1 MGRKVLISF
10 LGTND
15 YFPVY
20 YTWGEKRKK
29 TTTHRTKFIQEAL
42 ATRICKDNWD
52 PDDCIM
58 IFRTHESNEINWKDR
73 DGIQGLKSVL
83 ENISGLKCSINP
95 EQNGDGSSDSYMIPV
110 GFSEAEMWEIFKCV
124 FDKLN
129 PEDDIYFDVTH
140 AFRTIPMF
148 ATVLFN
154 YARFLKHTN
163 VKGVYYGAFEI
174 LGPLYKIKALP
185 PKEQNNLTVP
195 IVDLTNIVRLQ
206 EINTAAASFRDF
218 GNLSSLSDILYETGV
233 SDLDDA
239 VEDISVALDDLDFF
253 IQTCRIDDIREGEYM
268 RTISESINKFCE
280 SPFTNDAQRS
290 LLLEISR
297 QLNHSGF
304 EADDTFRNVEA
315 AINWAIEHRMIQQA
329 YTMAKE
335 YLISRVYKAMKE
347 AGIEKELE
355 AELDVNGDLS
365 RNPQNRNYKI
375 REALGSILG
384 TYKKITEGRL
394 EFKGRRWSNSR
405 AANMLLQ
412 SCQMVYDLT
421 KPYNA
426 ITERRNHL
434 NHAASDSENADSYD
448 EYREEFLKNWSR
460 CLKIITN

>member
-1 MGRKVLISF
+1 MARKVLISF

-20 YTWGEKRKK
+20 YTWGVKKKK
-29 TTTHRTKFIQEAL
+29 TTPHRTKFIQEAL
-42 ATRICKDNWD
+42 ISQICKDKWSQN
-52 PDDCIM
+52 DCIM
-58 IFRTHESNEINWKDR
+58 IFRTRESNEANWRDR
-73 DGIQGLKSVL
+73 DGIAGLKSVL
-83 ENISGLKCSINP
+83 ENISGLKCKINP
-95 EQNGDGSSDSYMIPV
+95 ERNNDADADGYIIPV

-129 PEDDIYFDVTH
+129 PEDEIYFDVTH

-163 VKGVYYGAFEI
+163 VKGVYYGAFET
-174 LGPLYKIKALP
+174 LGPLYKIKGLP
-185 PKEQNNLTVP
+185 EEDQEKLSVP

-206 EINTAAASFRDF
+206 EINTAASNFRDF

-268 RTISESINKFCE
+268 RTISESINRFCE

-297 QLNHSGF
+297 QLENAGF
-304 EADDTFRNVEA
+304 EADETFRNVEA

-335 YLISRVYKAMKE
+335 YLISRVYEVMKE
-347 AGIEKELE
+347 AGLE
-355 AELDVNGDLS
+355 NVLAAELDVTGELS
-365 RNPQNRNYKI
+365 RNPQNRSYKI
-375 REALGSILG
+375 REAIGSILG
-384 TYKKITEGRL
+384 AYKTMTGGRL
-394 EFKGRRWSNSR
+394 GFKGARWRNSN
-405 AANMLLQ
+405 AANKILQ
-412 SCQMVYDLT
+412 SCLMVYELT
-421 KPYNA
+421 LPYKE

-434 NHAASDSENADSYD
+434 NHAASDTENTDSYD
-448 EYREEFLKNWSR
+448 EYREEFLKNWSK
-460 CLKIITN
+460 CLKVFN

>member
-42 ATRICKDNWD
+42 ATRICKDNWGQ
-52 PDDCIM
+52 DDCIM
-58 IFRTHESNEINWKDR
+58 IFRTNESNEANWKDR
-73 DGIQGLKSVL
+73 DGILGLKSVL
-83 ENISGLKCSINP
+83 ESIPGLKCRINP
-95 EQNGDGSSDSYMIPV
+95 EQNREAATDSYMIPV

-129 PEDDIYFDVTH
+129 PEDEIYFDVTH

-163 VKGVYYGAFEI
+163 VKGVYYGAFET

-185 PKEQNNLTVP
+185 AEEQEKLTAP

-206 EINTAAASFRDF
+206 EINNAAANFRDF

-233 SDLDDA
+233 SDLDNA

-268 RTISESINKFCE
+268 RTISDSISRFCD

-297 QLNHSGF
+297 QLKHSGF
-304 EADDTFRNVEA
+304 EADDTYRNVEA

-335 YLISRVYKAMKE
+335 YLISRVYEAMKE

-365 RNPQNRNYKI
+365 RNSQNRNYKI
-375 REALGSILG
+375 REALGSILAS
-384 TYKKITEGRL
+384 YKTMAGGRL
-394 EFKGRRWSNSR
+394 GFKGGRWRNSK
-405 AANMLLQ
+405 AANRLLQ

-421 KPYNA
+421 APYKA

-448 EYREEFLKNWSR
+448 DYREEFLKNWDKAR
-460 CLKIITN
+460 KFFK